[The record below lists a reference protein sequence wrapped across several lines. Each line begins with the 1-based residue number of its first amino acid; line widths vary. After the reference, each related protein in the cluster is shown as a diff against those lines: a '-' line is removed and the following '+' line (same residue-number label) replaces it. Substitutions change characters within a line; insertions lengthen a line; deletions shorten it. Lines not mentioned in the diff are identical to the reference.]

1 MQLARIAVM
10 AVGLISAASPARAEV
25 FATVQSGDGA
35 RILFYTQTGPCVGQA
50 RLAEHVAVGGA
61 KTPGCWLL
69 TESTVLVSFFD
80 GERGDVPVSHLKR
93 ATSL

>member
-10 AVGLISAASPARAEV
+10 AVGLMSAAWPARAEV

-35 RILFYTQTGPCVGQA
+35 RILFYTQAGPCVGQA
-50 RLAEHVAVGGA
+50 RLAEHVAPGGA

-69 TESTVLVSFFD
+69 TASTVLVSFFD